1 MAWDWG
7 SAGKTGISGAGIG
20 TSILPGVGTAIG
32 GGLGTLAGGLF
43 GGKGKSKAP
52 DYNAAAE
59 AQSMSSRPNINTP
72 WANQTWTKDASGRPV
87 LSTSLQGDAAPALQ
101 NIQANM
107 LRASQYDPTQ
117 ARDQAVN
124 QNLQYGMG
132 VLQPQLNMQNQE
144 FGSRQANTG
153 ASPQQSLL
161 ENKMLGDR
169 QAGLMGN
176 VYTNALNMGNQTQQT
191 QMEQM
196 NQPFNQ
202 YSSLINSSLRTPSNL
217 GQGTQNLNA
226 ANLGYEAS
234 RNTAADNE
242 TDKQGMLGGAGS
254 LLGGKNKGGGVPDY
268 SSLTGG
274 GGLNLGNYAGQLK
287 PPVF

>member
-7 SAGKTGISGAGIG
+7 SAGSTGISGAGIG

-32 GGLGTLAGGLF
+32 GGLGALAGGLF
-43 GGKGKSKAP
+43 GGKGKAKAP

-59 AQSMSSRPNINTP
+59 AQSMSSRPNVNTP
-72 WANQTWTKDASGRPV
+72 WGSQSWTKDASGRPV
-87 LSTSLQGDAAPALQ
+87 SNFSLGGDAAPALQ

-107 LRASQYDPTQ
+107 LRSSQYDPTQ

-132 VLQPQLNMQNQE
+132 VLQPQLNQMNQE
-144 FGSRQANTG
+144 FQSRSANTG

-191 QMEQM
+191 QMQQM
-196 NQPFNQ
+196 DQPFNQ
-202 YSSLINSSLRTPSNL
+202 YSSLINSSLRQPNL
-217 GQGTQNLNA
+217 GQAAPNLA
-226 ANLGYEAS
+226 AAGAQYGAS
-234 RNTAADNE
+234 KDSAAAAQGQ
-242 TDKQGMLGGAGS
+242 KQGMLGGAGS
-254 LLGGKNKGGGVPDY
+254 LLGGK
-268 SSLTGG
+268 GG
-274 GGLNLGNYAGQLK
+274 GGAPDPGK
-287 PPVF
+287 WF